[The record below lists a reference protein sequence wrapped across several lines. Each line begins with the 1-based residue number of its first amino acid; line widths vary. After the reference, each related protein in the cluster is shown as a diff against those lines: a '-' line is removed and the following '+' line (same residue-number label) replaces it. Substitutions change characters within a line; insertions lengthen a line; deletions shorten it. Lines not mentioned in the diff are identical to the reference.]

1 MRLTN
6 ATPKV
11 AQGLHQL
18 ISQAAA
24 IGLHFLGV
32 VCPSSKPP
40 LSDRF
45 TVLRTRDRKTA
56 FAALRSGDTTMSGQ
70 DWEQTFNRRK

>member
-11 AQGLHQL
+11 ARGLHQL
-18 ISQAAA
+18 ISQAVA
-24 IGLHFLGV
+24 IGLHFLSIF
-32 VCPSSKPP
+32 CPSSKPP

-56 FAALRSGDTTMSGQ
+56 FAAYQSVLMARLIQMKMA
-70 DWEQTFNRRK
+70 NP